1 MPTFTNAFLKPSP
14 NTVAPSALAMNIQE
28 TIERALASAGLN
40 TQSGP
45 MRGVTETIRKALASA
60 GLGGA
65 QAPAKPAA
73 PARAAHEAPIDVMAR
88 EVVEAPEPVATPAEA
103 PEPAAMFSQS
113 PSFHG

>member
-1 MPTFTNAFLKPSP
+1 LKPFP
-14 NTVAPSALAMNIQE
+14 NTVAPSALAMNIQD

-65 QAPAKPAA
+65 QAASPTPAKWWRP
-73 PARAAHEAPIDVMAR
+73 PRR
-88 EVVEAPEPVATPAEA
+88 
-103 PEPAAMFSQS
+103 
-113 PSFHG
+113 